1 MENLN
6 SFTFYRDYFNLID
19 TLPIKDKKDLAVAI
33 LDYVFKD
40 TEPKLTGHNQAIFN
54 TLCHQLNVSKN
65 KSKSAKKNISNEN
78 QLEIKLKSNENQ
90 MKIKKDNKTSILYLY
105 ISNFNNINNNIKL
118 KNKIEEW
125 IKYKKENNFTYKET
139 GLKVLLKQIDT
150 ICEEYGAD
158 NVIRLI
164 NESITN
170 GYKGIIFDKL
180 KKSKKVPNWYEKEI
194 ETNEISEQDQQ
205 QIDKLLEAFK

>member
-194 ETNEISEQDQQ
+194 ETNEISEQEQQ
-205 QIDKLLEAFK
+205 QMDKLLEAFK